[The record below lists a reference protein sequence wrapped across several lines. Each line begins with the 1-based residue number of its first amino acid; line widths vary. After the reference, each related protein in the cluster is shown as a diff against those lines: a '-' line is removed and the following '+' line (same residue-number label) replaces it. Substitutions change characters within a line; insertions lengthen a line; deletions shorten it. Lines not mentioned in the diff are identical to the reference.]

1 MQITKIKIYIQNVLL
16 CEDGQGINSVDEV
29 SLSRALKKKNIDVL
43 IDLAEGDEEFT
54 VWTSDLTENYIKINA
69 DYRS

>member
-1 MQITKIKIYIQNVLL
+1 ML
-16 CEDGQGINSVDEV
+16 CENGKGKELIDEH
-29 SLSRALKKKNIDVL
+29 SLSKALRKKNIDIL
-43 IDLAEGDEEFT
+43 IDLAEGDKEFN